1 MLLGLFI
8 ILYAVSNI
16 DSQKYEK
23 MMSAM
28 GSVFGSASTGA
39 NSEGNVVTLTGNDID
54 FIPTKIDRLRSEL
67 SYLVNQ
73 YGPRSN
79 VRLEENE
86 RGITIHIRGDILFES
101 GSAILGPGSEQ
112 VLADVA
118 NILKEVD
125 NDIRIEG
132 HTDNI
137 PIVSKT
143 YLSNWH
149 LSIER
154 ALNTAYYLI
163 NKEGL
168 SPQQVS
174 VVGYAE
180 YKPIES
186 NETPEGR
193 AANRR
198 VDIVIIK
205 E

>member
-1 MLLGLFI
+1 LLLGLFI

-28 GSVFGSASTGA
+28 GSVFGSTSTGA

-73 YGPRSN
+73 YGQRSN

-86 RGITIHIRGDILFES
+86 RGITIHIRGDILFKS

-118 NILKEVD
+118 DILKEVD

-137 PIVSKT
+137 PIVSNT